1 MGLGG
6 WMLQEPYM
14 LQLHGAADNQGQ
26 FREKLEKLA
35 GKENTQRFY
44 DAWLSGFIT
53 KADIDSMAAWGFN
66 SVRLPMHY
74 NLYTPPVWEEKDSSK
89 NTFLEK
95 GFALTD
101 NLLKWCKANRIYLI
115 LDLHAAPGGQGADI
129 PISDRDVTK
138 PSLWA
143 SAANRNKTIAL
154 WTELAKRYAKEEW
167 IGGYDLINETN
178 FGFTDASDK
187 NGCNEKQNVELKT
200 LLTDITKAIR
210 AVDQKHM
217 IFIEGNCWANNY
229 NGMFPLWDNNIAVS
243 FHKYWNYNTKEA
255 IQGFLKI
262 RDEQNVPLWL
272 GETGENSN
280 VWFTDAITLLEEHK
294 IGWAWWPLK
303 KMGANNPLQIKP
315 PAGYRELVQHL
326 RDGKGNISA
335 EQASNILMEL
345 AKASRIENNTFRA
358 DVVDAMFRQVRSDA
372 TIPYNAN
379 KLNKRLLLYAT
390 DYDRGR
396 MGNAYFDADAGNYH
410 VSTQKR
416 TQWNKGGQYRTD
428 GVDIGICD
436 DSVTNGYSIGW
447 TEEGEWLQYTLD
459 VSSPGWYAVKLRT
472 KNANGEHGSLEL
484 MVNDKKQRDAVTL
497 PTEAGNKW
505 NTTRAGNVWL
515 AKGMNRLRV
524 VVKKGGFDLNYLEL
538 ETDPSSAARP
548 ADAK

>member
-416 TQWNKGGQYRTD
+416 TQWNKGGQYRND